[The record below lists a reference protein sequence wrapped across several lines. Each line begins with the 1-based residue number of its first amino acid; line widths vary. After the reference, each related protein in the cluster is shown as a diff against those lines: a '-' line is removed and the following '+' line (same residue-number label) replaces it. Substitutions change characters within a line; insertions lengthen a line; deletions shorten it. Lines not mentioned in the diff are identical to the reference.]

1 MTNWFA
7 SSEKWAYSNR
17 VWTVQT
23 RTSSTSRRF
32 GRSRTSTSRYSYK
45 KYSKDFDSR
54 NFREKRWSKI
64 IVMMSNLYAVNN
76 YFTSRSN
83 STSVMSSSSWT
94 RRIAKPRLNFAVR
107 MEKTGNVFCKSTSV
121 FFDNVLRNAQSLE
134 LISLLREIFRCKQV
148 RREPVIENFDR
159 DSKRSWAKMATETNS
174 FSVVSSNFW
183 FLKRPS
189 TGSLPLFQKECI

>member
-1 MTNWFA
+1 MKNGH
-7 SSEKWAYSNR
+7 
-17 VWTVQT
+17 T
-23 RTSSTSRRF
+23 RTGYEQSRREQAQLHEEMADRERARRDTRI
-32 GRSRTSTSRYSYK
+32 RSIRKKNWRESRN
-45 KYSKDFDSR
+45 FDSR

-64 IVMMSNLYAVNN
+64 IVMMSNPYAVNN
-76 YFTSRSN
+76 YFTPRSN

-94 RRIAKPRLNFAVR
+94 RRIAKPRLKFAAL
-107 MEKTGNVFCKSTSV
+107 MEYQETFLANPQASSSTTYSGMLNPLNW
-121 FFDNVLRNAQSLE
+121 FLQH
-134 LISLLREIFRCKQV
+134 REIFRCKQV

-159 DSKRSWAKMATETNS
+159 GSKRSWAKMATETNS